1 MMDKTALKNEINQ
14 ILVDEFEL
22 EMDDLKPEAD
32 LYEGLGLDS
41 LDAVDM
47 VIAFE
52 KAFTIKIG
60 KDTGVLTIKT
70 LGQLQDF
77 VIEKIT
83 MQQVAS

>member
-1 MMDKTALKNEINQ
+1 MDKSVLKEKINQ
-14 ILVDEFEL
+14 IMIEEFEL
-22 EMDDLKPEAD
+22 ESGEMKPDAD
-32 LYEGLGLDS
+32 LYEDLGLDS

-52 KAFTIKIG
+52 KAFSIKIV

-77 VIEKIT
+77 IIQKIEE
-83 MQQVAS
+83 QRA